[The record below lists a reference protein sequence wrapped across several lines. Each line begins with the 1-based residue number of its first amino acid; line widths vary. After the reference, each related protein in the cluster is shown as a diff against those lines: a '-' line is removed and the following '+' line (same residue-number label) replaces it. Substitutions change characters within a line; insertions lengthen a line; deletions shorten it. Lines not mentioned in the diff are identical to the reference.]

1 MKKHASLVFV
11 AAIAALMLT
20 SGFAVP
26 AKADARRFRAYV
38 FPDVNRPEVSVVVE
52 DFRINETVWDEG
64 GVQYVW
70 VYGPAGNF
78 QLFFNRVRQSEFR
91 KYLGP
96 NTSRQ
101 DWAWFQVHVTGV
113 YENEAYDGRM
123 EMRVMRGIADGVPWY
138 LFPLMQPDRGTRMW
152 RIVFGDEPVP
162 PTGPPSPLDSRGV
175 SGMVAASG
183 GVTVVTAGVEPTGAA
198 GVMAAPVPPAL
209 PTDDELF
216 AKLSLDDLIAQAPL
230 GDVFFDFD
238 KADLR
243 PDGEQALQRN
253 AIWLKRWPSLKV
265 RIAGTADP
273 RGTNEYNE
281 TLGLRRAE
289 TVRDYVIAQGVEATR
304 FDVVSTGERNLVC
317 TEQTEGC
324 WARNR
329 RGYFQITAK

>member
-1 MKKHASLVFV
+1 MKKHASLVVV

-20 SGFAVP
+20 TGFLVP
-26 AKADARRFRAYV
+26 AKADARRIRAYV
-38 FPDVNRPEVSVVVE
+38 FPDRTRPEVSVVVE

-78 QLFFNRVRQSEFR
+78 QLFFNRVRQIEFR

-96 NTSRQ
+96 NTSKQ

-113 YENEAYDGRM
+113 YENETYDGRM

-138 LFPLMQPDRGTRMW
+138 LFPLMQPDRGTKMW
-152 RIVFGDEPVP
+152 RIVLGDEPVP
-162 PTGPPSPLDSRGV
+162 SDAASEAA
-175 SGMVAASG
+175 VAAAAAQAALAATPAP
-183 GVTVVTAGVEPTGAA
+183 VTVVGSGAA
-198 GVMAAPVPPAL
+198 AVMAAPVPPAL

-289 TVRDYVIAQGVEATR
+289 TVRGYLIAQGVEATR
-304 FDVVSTGERNLVC
+304 FDVVSTGETNLVC
-317 TEQTEGC
+317 TEQTEAC